1 MSFFLKTIG
10 IKSVQSFIGG
20 IGNEISE
27 GTGGRMKEA
36 AELVADKARSLTHS
50 RRVKKAISFTVRRR
64 SAGNF
69 EAVIGPEQRKA
80 FFAHFLEFGTKHSR
94 AFPFLAPA
102 AKATEDKVVEL
113 VGIPPSLGGR
123 GRSGFS
129 FFKAG

>member
-1 MSFFLKTIG
+1 MSFFLTEIG
-10 IKSVQSFIGG
+10 IRSVKGLIKD
-20 IGNEISE
+20 IDDEISE
-27 GTGGRMKEA
+27 GMGGRMKEA

-69 EAVIGPEQRKA
+69 EAVIGPEQGKA

-94 AFPFLAPA
+94 AFPYLAPA

-129 FFKAG
+129 FSKAG